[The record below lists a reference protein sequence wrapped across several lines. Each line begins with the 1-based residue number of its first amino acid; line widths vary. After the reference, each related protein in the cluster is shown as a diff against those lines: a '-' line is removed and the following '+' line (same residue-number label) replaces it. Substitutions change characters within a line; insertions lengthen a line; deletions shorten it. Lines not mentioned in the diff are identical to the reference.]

1 MDNDTR
7 KALDTVVTQRASV
20 ANAIINVSIFLF
32 KYFNMGLDPIFY
44 EPFFGVLG
52 FVIEVLFV
60 QRYFKSSESS
70 LVKIPYGEYLQ
81 RSKSFL
87 SKNIV
92 FKALVANIISQVVN
106 INIIDYISI
115 LINKLRVPRWEYTE
129 LMIKLVSGVTS
140 GVLFVNLL
148 KYRWAYIDVSESNLN
163 AIVLAWFSI
172 VLMLHILG
180 SVIKN
185 RCGVKSGHSQIKR
198 STGV

>member
-1 MDNDTR
+1 MNNDTR

-20 ANAIINVSIFLF
+20 ANALINASIFIF
-32 KYFNMGLDPIFY
+32 KYFNMGVEPILY
-44 EPFFGVLG
+44 EPLFGILG

-70 LVKIPYGEYLQ
+70 LVKIPYGDYLQ

-92 FKALVANIISQVVN
+92 FKALVANIISQVVS
-106 INIIDYISI
+106 INITDYISI
-115 LINKLRVPRWEYTE
+115 LMNKLEIPRWKYTE
-129 LMIKLVSGVTS
+129 LAIKLVSGITT

-180 SVIKN
+180 SVIKTK
-185 RCGVKSGHSQIKR
+185 CGDRRDAS
-198 STGV
+198 